1 MNLPSSIPS
10 TQPPT
15 ASLGDWLTEILKQ
28 RLLSGGYK
36 PGQWLRESA
45 LQNEFGISNGP
56 VREAMQNLIVSG
68 ILVRRAHRGVQVV
81 ALTKN
86 ELIELFEVRLA
97 LLEIASER
105 LAGFARTEDLA
116 TGQAIID
123 KVIVAAR
130 KKDVDAL
137 VLLGGELVDWICQ
150 STGNQHLINTWEQL
164 TFKARIYIYAS
175 LKANRDIETVSLLWQ
190 KLFSQI
196 SAGDTK
202 AARNAARAM
211 VRETLRDL
219 DLEVWF

>member
-123 KVIVAAR
+123 KVTVAAR

-150 STGNQHLINTWEQL
+150 STGNQDLINTWEQL
-164 TFKARIYIYAS
+164 TLKARIYIYAS